1 MLPFLF
7 FTVVV
12 QASPV
17 ETNVVDQQ
25 LDKLGIEDVKQFW
38 DGLVKIWRLF
48 ARESKGSFME
58 FVKEKKNSLKE
69 WMIGLLKY
77 LFHELAANG
86 KLLGTLIMLTIFSAL
101 LQSLQSAFSKVV

>member
-1 MLPFLF
+1 
-7 FTVVV
+7 
-12 QASPV
+12 
-17 ETNVVDQQ
+17 
-25 LDKLGIEDVKQFW
+25 
-38 DGLVKIWRLF
+38 
-48 ARESKGSFME
+48 ME
-58 FVKEKKNSLKE
+58 FVKGEKNSLKE